1 MLETILNFILP
12 ILSFLFLIGVL
23 VFVHELGHFWV
34 ARRCGVRVEE
44 FAFGLPPKLWSIKK
58 GHTTY
63 AINAIP
69 FGGYVKMYGQNDFAP
84 VTSGQ
89 APLNS
94 EHFEAKTWWQKSLI
108 LCAGVFMNMLLA
120 IVLLTGGYLIGMQPL
135 IPGSPLFEQALEKQ
149 GVAIYEIKKDSI
161 AEKYA
166 IPAETTI
173 QSVNGVQIT
182 SSEQFKAV
190 LEEAKP
196 KGIVIELKNGDENIT
211 RTLPAVDSDQTLGI
225 AYADAIKINPVQLP
239 FTQAVYYGVSDSF
252 TVLFDTF
259 KGLGQLIIQLF
270 STLEISSEV
279 TGPIGIFRLTSEV
292 SKVGII
298 PFMQLLALLSISLAA
313 INIIPF
319 PALDGGR
326 LVFVLLE
333 ALIGKRFNKLM
344 EGRVHLVGMA
354 LLLIFMVTITYKDIV
369 ALFQ

>member
-1 MLETILNFILP
+1 MLESILSFLFQ
-12 ILSFLFLIGVL
+12 LGSFLFLIGIL

-44 FAFGLPPKLWSIKK
+44 FAFGLPPKIWSIKR
-58 GHTTY
+58 GHTVY

-84 VTSGQ
+84 VSSTQ
-89 APLNS
+89 APLNH
-94 EHFEAKTWWQKSLI
+94 EHFEAKSWWQKSLI

-120 IVLLTGGYLIGMQPL
+120 IILLTSGYLIGMQPL
-135 IPGSPLFEQALEKQ
+135 IPGSPIFEQALEKQ

-166 IPAETTI
+166 IPADTTI
-173 QSVNGVQIT
+173 TTVNGTAIT
-182 SSEQFKAV
+182 SSEQFKTV

-196 KGIVIELKNGDENIT
+196 KGITIELKNGDEIIV
-211 RTLPAVDSDQTLGI
+211 RTIPAMPADQTIGI

-239 FTQAVYYGVSDSF
+239 IGQALYYGASDSI

-259 KGLGQLIIQLF
+259 RGLGALVVQLF
-270 STLEISSEV
+270 SKLEISQDV

-292 SKVGII
+292 SRVGII

-326 LVFVLLE
+326 LIFVLLE
-333 ALIGKRFNKLM
+333 ALIGKRFNKLL
-344 EGRVHLVGMA
+344 EGRIHLFGMA
-354 LLLIFMVTITYKDIV
+354 LLLLFMVAITYKDIV
-369 ALFQ
+369 RLF

>member
-1 MLETILNFILP
+1 MLETLFSFIFQLA
-12 ILSFLFLIGVL
+12 SFLFLIGIL

-44 FAFGLPPKLWSIKK
+44 FAFGLPPKLWSVKK
-58 GHTTY
+58 GNTTY

-84 VTSGQ
+84 ISSAK
-89 APLNS
+89 APLS
-94 EHFEAKTWWQKSLI
+94 HEHFEAKTWWQKSLI

-120 IVLLTGGYLIGMQPL
+120 VILLTGGYLIGMQPL
-135 IPGSPLFEQALEKQ
+135 IPGSPIFEQALEKQ

-166 IPAETTI
+166 IPADTTI
-173 QSVNGVQIT
+173 HSVNGTLIT
-182 SSEQFKAV
+182 SSEQFKTL

-196 KGIVIELKNGDENIT
+196 QGVTLELKNGNENIV
-211 RTLPAVDSDQTLGI
+211 RTIPAMPADQTIGI
-225 AYADAIKINPVQLP
+225 AYADAIKINTVQLP
-239 FTQAVYYGVSDSF
+239 VGQALYYGVSDSF

-259 KGLGQLIIQLF
+259 RGLGSLVVQLF
-270 STLEISSEV
+270 STLEISQDV

-292 SKVGII
+292 SKIGII
-298 PFMQLLALLSISLAA
+298 PFLQLLALLSISLAA

-326 LVFVLLE
+326 LIFVLLE
-333 ALIGKRFNKLM
+333 AIIGKRFNKLL
-344 EGRVHLVGMA
+344 EGKIHLVGME
-354 LLLIFMVTITYKDIV
+354 LLLLFMISITYQDIV
-369 ALFQ
+369 RLF